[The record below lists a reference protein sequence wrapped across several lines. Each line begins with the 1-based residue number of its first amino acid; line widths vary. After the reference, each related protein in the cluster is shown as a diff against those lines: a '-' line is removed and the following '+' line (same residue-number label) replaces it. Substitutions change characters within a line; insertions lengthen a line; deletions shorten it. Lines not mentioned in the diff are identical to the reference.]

1 MSELL
6 SSSGPSRGQRRARV
20 ESPVANLDS
29 YSLSA
34 RPEQPF
40 ALPLKFTSHS
50 SLLLNNQLKSPRS
63 FSQTPASAHTSLPC
77 RLSVHPPLGG
87 LGTLLG
93 PTPVPQGEVL
103 ERGPS
108 VMETPL
114 KPPPTPPPALCPPTE
129 HQKSSLCLIHHLR
142 GFSEL
147 HFKVYLRRGV
157 GSRGKAIPSGF
168 SKMRP
173 KSRP

>member
-1 MSELL
+1 MGHLSSPFHSVVRCLPTAYLLTHSKSIYSLYHQLLFKYPKGATLSSPPPKSSLSQATEPGAFGHPSRDGVQFPCLLSELL

-77 RLSVHPPLGG
+77 RLSVHPPL
-87 LGTLLG
+87 
-93 PTPVPQGEVL
+93 
-103 ERGPS
+103 
-108 VMETPL
+108 
-114 KPPPTPPPALCPPTE
+114 
-129 HQKSSLCLIHHLR
+129 
-142 GFSEL
+142 
-147 HFKVYLRRGV
+147 
-157 GSRGKAIPSGF
+157 
-168 SKMRP
+168 
-173 KSRP
+173 

>member
-1 MSELL
+1 MGHLSSPFHSVVRCLPTAYLLTHSKSIYSLYHQLLFKHPKGATLSSPPPKSSLSQATEPGGLWTPLQGWCSVPLPPCLLSELL

-77 RLSVHPPLGG
+77 RLSVHPPL
-87 LGTLLG
+87 
-93 PTPVPQGEVL
+93 
-103 ERGPS
+103 
-108 VMETPL
+108 
-114 KPPPTPPPALCPPTE
+114 
-129 HQKSSLCLIHHLR
+129 
-142 GFSEL
+142 
-147 HFKVYLRRGV
+147 
-157 GSRGKAIPSGF
+157 
-168 SKMRP
+168 
-173 KSRP
+173 